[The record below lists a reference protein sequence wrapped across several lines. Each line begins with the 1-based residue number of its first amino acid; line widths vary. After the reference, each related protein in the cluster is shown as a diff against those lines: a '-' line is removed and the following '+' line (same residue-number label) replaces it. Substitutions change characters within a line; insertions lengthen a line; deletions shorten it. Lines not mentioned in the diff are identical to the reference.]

1 MKKIV
6 LIGDSIRLG
15 YDRFIREAFDGVA
28 RVCSPDDNCKFA
40 QFVLR
45 YAHEW
50 KIGGEWG
57 DDVDVVHW
65 NAGLWDALRLFGDQP
80 FTPLEFYG
88 DTIKRIHKRLRLLFP
103 KAKIIFATST
113 AVQEEKYSGDFKR
126 YNSEIREYNRVAIEA
141 LKGLDTE
148 INDLYSITENA
159 PDECWSDM
167 THFNTKDGVK
177 LVGGKVLKVLC
188 DALGIDAD
196 GIKDTK
202 ANVNKVSDKI
212 LGY

>member
-1 MKKIV
+1 MKKVV

-15 YDRFIREAFDGVA
+15 YDKYIRNALGGVA
-28 RVCSPDDNCKFA
+28 TVCSPEENCRFA
-40 QFVLR
+40 QYVLR

-50 KIGGEWG
+50 KIAGEWG

-65 NAGLWDALRLFGDQP
+65 NAGLWDALRLFGEDP
-80 FTPLEFYG
+80 FTPLPFYA
-88 DTIKRIHKRLRLLFP
+88 DTLKRVHKRLRLLFP

-113 AVQEEKYSGDFKR
+113 AVQEEKYNGDFKR
-126 YNSEIREYNRVAIEA
+126 YNSEIREYNKTALEA
-141 LKGLDTE
+141 LKGLDVD

-167 THFNTKDGVK
+167 THFNTSAGVK
-177 LVGGKVLKVLC
+177 LVGEKVLSVLC
-188 DALGIDAD
+188 VALGVDRNSLKDA
-196 GIKDTK
+196 K
-202 ANVNKVSDKI
+202 AEVNKVSDKI